1 MIWKYI
7 VFVIFQLQRRMKIA
21 ELKQI
26 CLRPDVV
33 EVEMDALHF
42 SFTLKNHYKNLTPE
56 CLATFSSYGILMC

>member
-1 MIWKYI
+1 
-7 VFVIFQLQRRMKIA
+7 MKIA